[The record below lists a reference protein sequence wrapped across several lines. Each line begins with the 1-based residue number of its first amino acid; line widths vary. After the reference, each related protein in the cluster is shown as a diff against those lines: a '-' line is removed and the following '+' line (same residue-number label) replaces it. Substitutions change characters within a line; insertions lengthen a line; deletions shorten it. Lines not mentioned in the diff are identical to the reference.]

1 VAKKGE
7 NNSRFGAAIDVC
19 HLTPLPYMQKPKKET
34 IRTAN
39 ACNSIWLSKHSDKI
53 GRLFVCKDKQ
63 TDSELFIRGEQ
74 KKKEDHYIL
83 TKTQTRKLKK
93 KEWKSMTESQTE
105 CLAKTKSKTVLFL
118 REKRLEEFES
128 KVQHH

>member
-1 VAKKGE
+1 
-7 NNSRFGAAIDVC
+7 
-19 HLTPLPYMQKPKKET
+19 MQKPKKKET

-74 KKKEDHYIL
+74 KKRRSLHTYENAN
-83 TKTQTRKLKK
+83 Q
-93 KEWKSMTESQTE
+93 
-105 CLAKTKSKTVLFL
+105 KTK
-118 REKRLEEFES
+118 EKRVEINDGITDKMFSEDKKQNSVIFKRKAS
-128 KVQHH
+128 